1 VAIVNLKWTV
11 DEVTLAGLVAVGYDA
26 WLAERD
32 NGGGSWIEI
41 SYPTTRPPLVA
52 TVFSYRYTDP
62 SGPVDAVSGE
72 ANGSY
77 RATPYRTS
85 DGATGTPVHADK
97 ARRCYITPDDVWA
110 EGYVNPPWTPD
121 KVWRGIDRACA
132 TIDALCRQWF
142 EPRYAQFTFDGTDHD
157 QMWLDLPICALHALN
172 QDDVVVELDDVEVF
186 NRHLTRGQLNPDD
199 RANPKVTYALDF
211 FPGYR
216 GRRRRIYADAALF
229 GAGRKNVL
237 LKGVFGYTE
246 LGAGDIAAETVDGSQ
261 VPISYGQTPAEIK
274 RACLL
279 LALTYMLPADEQQE
293 AALQSRVTK
302 IKTRDQEIQFSDPGG
317 GGANPDASYG
327 LTGNIEVDNI
337 LMRYTGPLR
346 MGAAGR

>member
-1 VAIVNLKWTV
+1 VAVIGNLSWDV
-11 DEVTLAGLVAVGYDA
+11 DEVTLAALVAAGFDA
-26 WLAERD
+26 WKMERD
-32 NGGGSWIEI
+32 NGGGYAEFSH
-41 SYPTTRPPLVA
+41 STTRPPLIA
-52 TVFSYRYTDP
+52 TATAYVYADNAAPTDP
-62 SGPVDAVSGE
+62 DGNLGAAG
-72 ANGSY
+72 Y
-77 RATPYRTS
+77 RAVPYRTS
-85 DGATGTPVHADK
+85 DGATDTPIPCAAK
-97 ARRCYITPDDVWA
+97 RRGYIEVTDVWD
-110 EGYVNPPWTPD
+110 EGFANPPWTPI

-246 LGAGDIAAETVDGSQ
+246 LGPGDIAAETVDGSQ

-279 LALTYMLPADEQQE
+279 LTLTYMLPADEQQE
-293 AALQSRVTK
+293 AALESRITK